1 MLKKNKYVYG
11 WVDYRYLRFLRGYN
25 IIQVI
30 WVVMGVDFPRFCYD
44 ERLHIVETAGC
55 AWYK

>member
-30 WVVMGVDFPRFCYD
+30 
-44 ERLHIVETAGC
+44 
-55 AWYK
+55 